1 MADRIR
7 REAPQ
12 PELPHDRSSSVGA
25 SQVGASVPHDLQE
38 ALADRYRIERELGR
52 GGMAAVYLAHDL
64 KHDRSIAL
72 KVLDSQVAAPLAPQ
86 RFQREIRFVARL
98 NHPHILSVHDSGEA
112 AGHLWFTMPYVDG
125 ESLRLRLQHHRP
137 LAVDE
142 AVRIAHD
149 VARALDYAHGQGLI
163 HRDVKPEN
171 ILLNRQGDA
180 LVADFGIGRALEDRA
195 EVERRGGT
203 EELLTGVGALV
214 GTPAYMSLE
223 QADGERELD
232 GRADVYSL
240 GVVLYEM
247 LAGARPFA
255 GSSAHAIVARQLTET
270 PPPLRSGR
278 PEVSPELEGIVLRM
292 LARAPDD
299 RYPTAGA
306 VADALEQVPRTGAA
320 PATTFTRSWPRWG
333 AGVLAALAVAALA
346 AGVLRWREAAP
357 SALRESVVAIAP
369 FDVFD
374 PDLVLWREG
383 LVDLLSRNLDGA
395 GPLRSVPPTVVVR
408 RWAGRA
414 DAPSAATLGR
424 RTGAELALFGSL
436 LRSGPDSARLR
447 ATLLDVARGEAL
459 GEWEVVDAIDRM
471 DRLVDSLTLR
481 LLNGLGRTRPI
492 GAVRLAGF
500 RGAGLPVLKAFLQ
513 GEQHYR
519 RSAWDSALVHYQ
531 RAIDLDGGFTPAVG
545 RAGKARYWISG
556 FDSLASAYLFRAGA
570 NNHGLPPRDS
580 LLVAAESLFA
590 DVMNAGPLAVR
601 ADSGWTSRLHRL
613 FAILTHA
620 TTRYPDDPEAW
631 FLLGDA
637 QSHLGA
643 FAGRSW
649 EQQLQA
655 YDRAIAL
662 DSAFAPAYLHAIW
675 TSARYGPDAMRRY
688 LRPYL
693 ALAPS
698 GAWGE
703 GARLIQRVLDSPP
716 AMADPTA
723 IFDGVSDEVLVLA
736 FQYLGQLPDSA
747 ETAVHLGRFLAVR
760 QRSVPP
766 PFDDTLFVRM
776 QVARTLLSRGH
787 LRASREFLPGH
798 TRSLF
803 FPEAVLLGA
812 VPAESAAVVFRDR
825 LAGPVS
831 HRLVGAFPW
840 WASQQDTTSLRQA
853 EVHADSLALRDPD
866 PTGRARARYAT
877 AAASA
882 YLLLARQD
890 TAAALERLLALPESD
905 CPPCYL
911 DRFTLARL
919 LVDGRRDRDAWRI
932 LQGEH
937 RFSTLDP
944 TPTEVLWAL
953 LRGRV
958 AERLGEREPA
968 IQSYAWVVGMWR
980 NADPELQPYVREA
993 RVGLERLTGEEQR

>member
-1 MADRIR
+1 
-7 REAPQ
+7 
-12 PELPHDRSSSVGA
+12 
-25 SQVGASVPHDLQE
+25 
-38 ALADRYRIERELGR
+38 
-52 GGMAAVYLAHDL
+52 
-64 KHDRSIAL
+64 
-72 KVLDSQVAAPLAPQ
+72 
-86 RFQREIRFVARL
+86 
-98 NHPHILSVHDSGEA
+98 
-112 AGHLWFTMPYVDG
+112 MPFVDG
-125 ESLRLRLQHHRP
+125 ESLRLRLHRGRP
-137 LAVDE
+137 LPVDE
-142 AVRIAHD
+142 AVRIARD

-163 HRDVKPEN
+163 HRDIKPEN
-171 ILLNRQGDA
+171 ILLTRQGDA
-180 LVADFGIGRALEDRA
+180 LVADFGIGRALGGRA
-195 EVERRGGT
+195 EDERRGRAEDEPRSGT
-203 EELLTGVGALV
+203 EGLLTGVGALV

-247 LAGARPFA
+247 LAGVRPFA
-255 GSSAHAIVARQLTET
+255 GSSAPAIVAKQLTEI
-270 PPPLRSGR
+270 PPPLRPGR
-278 PEVSPELEGIVLRM
+278 EEISPELEAVVLRM
-292 LARAPDD
+292 LARDADD

-306 VADALEQVPRTGAA
+306 VADALEEVHRTGTAA
-320 PATTFTRSWPRWG
+320 TAMPSAPSRTRWL
-333 AGVLAALAVAALA
+333 AGVLAALAAAALA
-346 AGVLRWREAAP
+346 AGVLRWRGTAP
-357 SALRESVVAIAP
+357 LELRESVVAIAP
-369 FDVFD
+369 FDVLD

-447 ATLLDVARGEAL
+447 ATLLDVARGQTL
-459 GEWEVVDAIDRM
+459 GEWEVVDAVDRM

-481 LLNGLGRTRPI
+481 LVNGLGRTRPI

-519 RSAWDSALVHYQ
+519 RSAWDSALAHYLH
-531 RAIDLDGGFTPAVG
+531 AIELDGGFTPALG

-556 FDSLASAYLFRAGA
+556 FDSLARAYIFRAGA

-590 DVMNAGPLAVR
+590 DVMNAGPLAIR

-613 FAILTHA
+613 FATLTRA

-675 TSARYGPDAMRRY
+675 TSGRYGPDAMRRY

-693 ALAPS
+693 ALAPY

-703 GARLIQRVLDSPP
+703 GARLIQRVLDSPA
-716 AMADPTA
+716 AMAAPTA
-723 IFDGVSDEVLVLA
+723 IFDSVSDEALVLA
-736 FQYLGQLPDSA
+736 FQYLGQLPDSV
-747 ETAVHLGRFLAVR
+747 EVAVHLGRFLAVR

-798 TRSLF
+798 SGSLF

-812 VPAESAAVVFRDR
+812 VPAESAAMAFRDR

-840 WASQQDTTSLRQA
+840 WASQKDTTSLRQA

-866 PTGRARARYAT
+866 PVGRARARYAT

-890 TAAALERLLALPESD
+890 TAAALERLLALAERD

-911 DRFTLARL
+911 DRFTLAQL
-919 LVDGRRDRDAWRI
+919 LVDGRRDPEAWRI

-958 AERLGEREPA
+958 AERLDERERA

-980 NADPELQPYVREA
+980 NADPELQHYVREA
-993 RVGLERLTGEEQR
+993 REGLERLTGEEGR